1 MRRLRDQTGIALP
14 AALGVL
20 AVVGTLSTAT
30 FAVSTRLNDSSTAS
44 RDAKRALSAADAGLE
59 AAMFRMN
66 QIGLQSESSCFTT
79 AAVDPATGTDPE
91 TGGTPAAGE
100 CAGVEDDLGNH
111 SHYTYYV
118 TPALGDGDVCAGLPV
133 HHTDPNGEVTVT
145 QRCVT
150 SIGEAGDERRRIQA
164 RVASYIGTQLFPV
177 GGILAING
185 IKANNNSIVSGMLG
199 SNGQIGLGNNSVIS
213 GGIVLGTSSTP
224 PPTLGNGSTVGGT
237 PPISYRSE
245 ADGAFVLA
253 PVDMGNTATVNDNNR
268 IATGQD
274 AGSKVT
280 YTNTANAP
288 RTLSIANNGSLTLGG
303 GTYNFCK
310 VSLGNNSFIS
320 IAAGAKIRFFLDS
333 PDRLTA
339 GTAGDCIPD
348 NYTGTASQKAATA
361 RSNGYGGMDL
371 GQGSNFNNP
380 GHAINFQIYMYG
392 YADGS
397 HTVNFY
403 NAAGMN
409 AAIYAPSSELI
420 WNNTGGITGAVS
432 ASKVE
437 FKNSAT
443 FSWAGGNGQFDLSEL
458 RTDTVSVYYRMAWT
472 ECRRKRTTTSDPES
486 GC

>member
-1 MRRLRDQTGIALP
+1 MRRLLSEQTGIALP

-20 AVVGTLSTAT
+20 VVIGLLSSSV
-30 FAVSTRLNDSSTAS
+30 FAVSLRLNDTSTAS

-66 QIGLQSESSCFTT
+66 VLGDQSIDQCFTT
-79 AAVDPATGTDPE
+79 EPVDPASGSDPE

-100 CAGVEDDLGNH
+100 CAGLQDDLGNG
-111 SHYTYYV
+111 SSYTYYV
-118 TPALGDGDVCAGLPV
+118 TPALEDGDVCAGLPV
-133 HHTDPNGEVTVT
+133 NNVDPDGLVTVT

-150 SIGEAGDERRRIQA
+150 SIGRVNGERRRVQA

-185 IKANNNSIVSGMLG
+185 IKVKNTAIVNGVLG
-199 SNGQIGLGNNSVIS
+199 SNGQIDLGNNSVIA
-213 GGIVLGTSSTP
+213 GGIQLGTASTP
-224 PPTLGNGSTVGGT
+224 PPTLGNGSTLGGPVT
-237 PPISYRSE
+237 YRSE
-245 ADGAFVLA
+245 SDGAFVLA
-253 PVDMGNTATVNDNNR
+253 PVDMGNTSTANDNGR
-268 IATGQD
+268 ITSGQD
-274 AGSKVT
+274 SGNNVT
-280 YTNTANAP
+280 YTNTAAEP
-288 RTLSIANNGSLTLGG
+288 RTLEIANNGSLTLGG

-310 VSLGNNSFIS
+310 VELGNNAFIT

-333 PDRLTA
+333 PDRA
-339 GTAGDCIPD
+339 GSACIPS
-348 NYTGTASQKAATA
+348 GQTAAQA
-361 RSNGYGGMDL
+361 RSNDYGGMEL

-397 HTVNFY
+397 HTVEFN
-403 NAAGMN
+403 NTSAMN
-409 AAIYAPSSELI
+409 AAIYAPTSNLI
-420 WNNTGGITGAVS
+420 WNNTAGITGGVA
-432 ASKVE
+432 ASTVD

-443 FSWAGGNGQFDLSEL
+443 FAWAGDSAGFSLSDL

-472 ECRRKRTTTSDPES
+472 ECQRTRTATTDPES

>member
-1 MRRLRDQTGIALP
+1 MRRLREEAGVALP

-20 AVVGTLSTAT
+20 LVVTLLSTSV
-30 FAVSTRLNDSSTAS
+30 FAVSTRLSGTSTVS
-44 RDAKRALSAADAGLE
+44 RDSKRALAAADSGLE

-66 QIGLQSESSCFTT
+66 VLGLQSTSKCFTT

-100 CAGVEDDLGNH
+100 CAGTTEDLGNGT
-111 SHYTYYV
+111 SYTYYV
-118 TPALGDGDVCAGLPV
+118 TPALEDGDMCAGLPV
-133 HHTDPNGEVTVT
+133 HHADSDGEVTVT

-150 SIGEAGDERRRIQA
+150 SIGKANDERRRVQA

-185 IKANNNSIVSGMLG
+185 IKVKNTAIVSGVLG
-199 SNGQIGLGNNSVIS
+199 SNGQIELGNNSSVA
-213 GGIVLGTSSTP
+213 GGIELGTQSTP
-224 PPTLGNGSTVGGT
+224 PPTLGQGSTVGGN
-237 PPISYRSE
+237 PPVTYRSE

-253 PVDMGNTATVNDNNR
+253 PVDMGNTATVNDNDR
-268 IATGQD
+268 ITSGQD
-274 AGSKVT
+274 AGSNVT
-280 YTNTANAP
+280 YTNTTAAP
-288 RTLSIANNGSLTLGG
+288 RRLTIANNGSLTLGG
-303 GTYNFCK
+303 GTYNFCR
-310 VSLGNNSFIS
+310 VQLGNNAYIT

-333 PDRLTA
+333 PDRA
-339 GTAGDCIPD
+339 GSGCIP
-348 NYTGTASQKAATA
+348 TTPPPAQTAAQA
-361 RSNGYGGMDL
+361 RSNGYGGMFL

-397 HTVNFY
+397 HTVEFN
-403 NAAGMN
+403 NTSGMN
-409 AAIYAPSSELI
+409 AAIYAPTSNLV
-420 WNNTGGITGAVS
+420 WNNTAGITGGVA
-432 ASKVE
+432 ASTVD

-443 FSWAGGNGQFDLSEL
+443 FAWAGSSAGFSLSDL

-472 ECRRKRTTTSDPES
+472 ECQRGRTTTSDPES